1 MARAYTAELRDR
13 VLRACERGGLSRAR
27 VAALFGVG
35 ESTLYRWRQ
44 TWRSEG
50 RREAR
55 PHAGGPAPRLDEAAL
70 DRLKELVAEANDRTL
85 AEYAA
90 SLRERAG
97 VEASGP
103 TVCRALG
110 KPGLTR
116 KKGAAGRG
124 AGPARAGRGPGRVAG
139 RAGRGPR
146 RVAGRAGRD
155 RAAAPGVPRRVRRRH
170 PDDPGLRPRPAGAPG
185 RGHGALGPVEA
196 ADRARRP
203 GPRRGG
209 RRDQHR

>member
-35 ESTLYRWRQ
+35 ESALYRWQQ
-44 TWRSEG
+44 TWRAEG
-50 RREAR
+50 RRGGRARRGAR

-103 TVCRALG
+103 TVCRALR
-110 KPGLTR
+110 KLGLTR

-124 AGPARAGRGPGRVAG
+124 AGQGGPRPGKGRVAG
-139 RAGRGPR
+139 RAGR
-146 RVAGRAGRD
+146 D
-155 RAAAPGVPRRVRRRH
+155 
-170 PDDPGLRPRPAGAPG
+170 
-185 RGHGALGPVEA
+185 
-196 ADRARRP
+196 
-203 GPRRGG
+203 
-209 RRDQHR
+209 

>member
-13 VLRACERGGLSRAR
+13 VLRACERGGLRRAR
-27 VAALFGVG
+27 VAALIGDG
-35 ESTLYRWRQ
+35 ENTLCRWQ
-44 TWRSEG
+44 HTWRTEG

-55 PHAGGPAPRLDEAAL
+55 PHAGGPDPLRDEAAL

-103 TVCRALG
+103 TVCRALR
-110 KPGLTR
+110 KLGLTR

-124 AGPARAGRGPGRVAG
+124 AGQG
-139 RAGRGPR
+139 GPR
-146 RVAGRAGRD
+146 PGKGRVAGRAGRD
-155 RAAAPGVPRRVRRRH
+155 RAAAPGVPRRMRRRH
-170 PDDPGLRPRPAGAPG
+170 PDDPGLRPRPHRAPG
-185 RGHGALGPVEA
+185 RGPRTRLGHDHRRGRPGLVP
-196 ADRARRP
+196 ARRL
-203 GPRRGG
+203 PRSQLT
-209 RRDQHR
+209 RRAL